1 MLPGIG
7 LSPFGQQPNMLDP
20 YSQQMALSLAM
31 QQAQVVSQIQA
42 AGQQQAALAAAA
54 AAARQQ
60 ANREA
65 AASRRK
71 QSKLQTDD
79 PEELFAK
86 PEFKR
91 LEDDSEEAASARLLL
106 LAKNL
111 KKDSEMADFTN
122 DRQTAAR
129 LRSRVS
135 QRLAEIIDKYPK
147 TRAAGQAKSLL
158 ETLYQ

>member
-1 MLPGIG
+1 MLGGG
-7 LSPFGQQPNMLDP
+7 LSPFGQQPSLLDAFAQ
-20 YSQQMALSLAM
+20 QQMAMSMAL
-31 QQAQVVSQIQA
+31 QQAQLVGQIQA
-42 AGQQQAALAAAA
+42 AGQQQAALAAA

-71 QSKLQTDD
+71 QSRLESTE

-86 PEFKR
+86 PEFKP

-111 KKDSEMADFTN
+111 KKDSEMADFSN

-129 LRSRVS
+129 LRSRVG
-135 QRLAEIIDKYPK
+135 QRLTEIIDKYPK
-147 TRAAGQAKSLL
+147 TRAAKQAQSLL